1 MSRLSSALVF
11 VSLLLPK
18 RSIVT
23 LAGAEAL
30 VARDWLERFSKRP
43 LQRSDVQLGFARSSG
58 PGGQNV
64 NKLNTKAIARCPID
78 SPWIPFWTRENLKS
92 TPAYVSSTQSLMV
105 SSTISRSQAQ
115 NVEDCLRKLHALIVT
130 TVSSAIQNE
139 PSEVQ
144 KDRVRKFQAAEKAK
158 MLVEKKKRKGVK
170 SGRGRVHF
178 DD

>member
-1 MSRLSSALVF
+1 M
-11 VSLLLPK
+11 
-18 RSIVT
+18 
-23 LAGAEAL
+23 LAM
-30 VARDWLERFSKRP
+30 
-43 LQRSDVQLGFARSSG
+43 
-58 PGGQNV
+58 PG
-64 NKLNTKAIARCPID
+64 K
-78 SPWIPFWTRENLKS
+78 
-92 TPAYVSSTQSLMV
+92 PAYVSSTQSLMV

>member
-1 MSRLSSALVF
+1 MPHRQSMDSLLDARKPQVHGSINYSGRIAFRTDARDASQARICLLNSVINGFLHNLQVSSAECRGLSQEGEHTLLVMTAMTGCCD
-11 VSLLLPK
+11 LP
-18 RSIVT
+18 
-23 LAGAEAL
+23 
-30 VARDWLERFSKRP
+30 
-43 LQRSDVQLGFARSSG
+43 
-58 PGGQNV
+58 
-64 NKLNTKAIARCPID
+64 AI
-78 SPWIPFWTRENLKS
+78 
-92 TPAYVSSTQSLMV
+92 Q
-105 SSTISRSQAQ
+105 
-115 NVEDCLRKLHALIVT
+115 LHALIVN